1 MFRKYKPTNNELI
14 VIRRAGFPSIKKEDT
29 DNLNRRL
36 SELKKDF
43 PDLHKDIDNLF
54 CHLRHLDYKF
64 ASRYLKRL
72 PDHIE
77 TGKYRPTE
85 EGIKALKALGYVYIN
100 ESNHDEMR
108 TRLREAE
115 ISDGDFAIASEK
127 LADEIDDADNA
138 EIPLDYDYINAKLR

>member
-1 MFRKYKPTNNELI
+1 MFRKYKPTNNEI
-14 VIRRAGFPSIKKEDT
+14 IIIRRVGFASLRREDTENLIRRLNRMKEDFP
-29 DNLNRRL
+29 NLQT
-36 SELKKDF
+36 
-43 PDLHKDIDNLF
+43 DIDNLF
-54 CHLRHLDYKF
+54 CHLHHLDHKF

-85 EGIKALKALGYVYIN
+85 EGIKAIKALGYVYIN

-115 ISDGDFAIASEK
+115 ISGEVFAKASEK

-138 EIPLDYDYINAKLR
+138 EIPLDYDYINGKLR